1 MERDVRARLSPAE
14 GRKFGLT
21 VGGALLALGGLLLWR
36 GRGGLS
42 PWIGGAGLALVL
54 GGLIVPGRLGPV
66 HRAWMGLA
74 HALSRVTTPVFMS
87 LLYFLVLTPF
97 GLVMRA
103 LGRRPLRHAERDGS
117 YWTSREEGPPGS
129 LERQF

>member
-1 MERDVRARLSPAE
+1 MAGDVRARLSPAE

-21 VGGALLALGGLLLWR
+21 VGGAFLALGALLLWR
-36 GRGGLS
+36 GRGGIA

-54 GGLIVPGRLGPV
+54 AAVVFPRRLGPV
-66 HRAWMGLA
+66 QWAWMALA

-87 LLYFLVLTPF
+87 LLYFLVLTPA
-97 GLVMRA
+97 GILMRA
-103 LGRRPLRHAERDGS
+103 VGCRPLRHAAQEGS
-117 YWTSREEGPPGS
+117 YWVRRDEDPPGS